1 MGFWEFFF
9 GIKPGSKS
17 PVDVKKEVAGVCLG
31 NFVGDIAPNPFGVI
45 LTITDAGWYSGP
57 PVKDQKGVKKS
68 LGQGSRNE
76 ALFIHAARG
85 YLSR

>member
-1 MGFWEFFF
+1 MLAQRAMQRICTAATKEAAFFAYR
-9 GIKPGSKS
+9 
-17 PVDVKKEVAGVCLG
+17 VA
-31 NFVGDIAPNPFGVI
+31 I
-45 LTITDAGWYSGP
+45 YSGP

>member
-1 MGFWEFFF
+1 MQDNAIAISFFV
-9 GIKPGSKS
+9 S
-17 PVDVKKEVAGVCLG
+17 EVAANRP
-31 NFVGDIAPNPFGVI
+31 NFCINHEVYPTPVNEHRKRKVI
-45 LTITDAGWYSGP
+45 QTENTTKAFYSGP